1 MHAVQHTAIFTH
13 SHLHRT
19 TRYLFWSD
27 WGIAAIERSTLAGG
41 DRKVLVNSNL
51 VWPNGITIDYAN
63 KRLYWI
69 DAYHDTIS
77 SVDYDG
83 GQRQKTFEDTS
94 LGVSQFHGF
103 DLEIISNNLY
113 WTDWNQNSIYG
124 LTQTSGTIIRTIPI
138 QTSRT
143 SQGVT
148 GVVAVHSS
156 RQPTSIYNNLTFVG
170 IFIGC

>member
-1 MHAVQHTAIFTH
+1 M
-13 SHLHRT
+13 
-19 TRYLFWSD
+19 
-27 WGIAAIERSTLAGG
+27 
-41 DRKVLVNSNL
+41 LVNSNL

-69 DAYHDTIS
+69 DAHYDTITS
-77 SVDYDG
+77 IDYDG
-83 GQRQKTFEDTS
+83 GQRTKTFEDTS
-94 LGVSQFHGF
+94 LYVSQYHGF
-103 DLEIISNNLY
+103 DLEIISDILY

-124 LTQTSGTIIRTIPI
+124 LKQTSGTIIKTIPI

-156 RQPTSIYNNLTFVG
+156 RQPTSIYNNVTFLCIFRDLCVG
-170 IFIGC
+170 